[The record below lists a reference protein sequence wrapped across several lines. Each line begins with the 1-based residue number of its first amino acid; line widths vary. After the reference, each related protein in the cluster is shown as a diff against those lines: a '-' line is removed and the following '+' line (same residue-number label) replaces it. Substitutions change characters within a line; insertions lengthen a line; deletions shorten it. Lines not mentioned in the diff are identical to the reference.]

1 MKQTQM
7 FVTYVAVSRKAVS
20 PKPLLDMLDR
30 LWFSR
35 KVVNKPLRILILV
48 VPQRGMPNL
57 LGSVVR
63 IISCRAKDLQV
74 VMYVVFPLLSPSQ
87 FACDEGKAFVDL
99 VLSVMSVMSLMLSS
113 DVPTCSP
120 AVRSNSAL
128 SYIFFTDLS
137 IP

>member
-1 MKQTQM
+1 M
-7 FVTYVAVSRKAVS
+7 TYLALSRKAVS
-20 PKPLLDMLDR
+20 PRPPLDALNR
-30 LWFSR
+30 LWFSS
-35 KVVNKPLRILILV
+35 KVVNKPLCVLILV

-57 LGSVVR
+57 LGSVVQM
-63 IISCRAKDLQV
+63 ISWERAKNLQI
-74 VMYVVFPLLSPSQ
+74 VMCVVFPLLSPSE

-120 AVRSNSAL
+120 AVRSSSAL
-128 SYIFFTDLS
+128 SDTFFTDLS